1 MFYRMIEQ
9 KRDQWFVS
17 EECTV
22 RTLVDYIINAGQ
34 MRDAQVEAI
43 KTYLFLKIACGCRP
57 LSELFTAGSFNTL
70 DIGELSLPDSV
81 KDFLRQNP
89 VAAALYEYA
98 SQTNDSGEQVSKKLQ
113 EQIAKDPASID
124 YPKFFTDAL
133 YGVSYT
139 DYLFSLPMGAGK
151 TYLMAA
157 FIYLD
162 LYFAANEPTNP
173 AFAHNFIIFAP
184 SGLKSSVV
192 PSLRTIQ
199 NFNPA
204 WVLPEPAA
212 SEIKRTIIFEV
223 LDQAKTAKKSNKTKN
238 PNVQKIA
245 NHQPLDE
252 LFGLVAVTN
261 AEKVILDRIQENKGQ
276 VSLFE
281 DSDDEAD
288 RQANELRNLI
298 GKLPSLAIFIDEV
311 HHAVSDEIKLR
322 AVINKWNRSFSF
334 GNLDFSNLT
343 LKTRKTITNVIGFS
357 GTPYLEKAEK
367 VEVVKGL
374 SVATAEITNIVYY
387 YPLIEGVGNFLK
399 RPVVK
404 IAEQADSA
412 RIIENGVRAFL
423 DTYKDTI
430 YPDGTTAK
438 LGIYCGT
445 ISKLEELVY
454 PLVLR
459 IVKEYG
465 LNETSIL
472 RFYRESSSKDPNAK
486 KYKAPADSQMEFDIL
501 DKAISKKR
509 IVLLVQIGK
518 EGWDCHSLT
527 GIVLSQEGD
536 CPKNMVLQTS
546 CRCLRQVVKGAPE
559 TALIYL
565 NDSNAEML
573 NEELQQTQ
581 HISLKEFAAAD
592 HSKTLINRYNRM
604 DHLKLPKIDFYQL
617 AVRYTEEQTEE
628 LAPEKYI
635 PAAADGAKTDS
646 AIIYTTD
653 FSMKT
658 TGIEEDTAERGT
670 EHAGFDAWLYGI
682 VKGSFGTLTM
692 SELTPYRKLLRTLFD
707 TITYETNGS
716 RTFSSRYDR
725 ARVEANIRKAFA
737 EKRSFR
743 TSEEVIPQEA
753 SLLTMAAKHETLYT
767 EKPKDYYPDQKTV
780 ENIVLDDQGKLK
792 MKPEIAAA
800 IAALEADASAAN
812 RAIADT
818 LRKQNSAHPQKDRSF
833 HYLPYH
839 TDSGFEQVFLGEV
852 LAYPQLEQLGL
863 EVYYN
868 GDGSMTEF
876 RIKCYKQCASRWLYI
891 GIYTPDFLILQR
903 KDGKIHKAIIVETK
917 GEIYANDPTFK
928 DKRRF
933 TETEFLRQNNKAFGY
948 ARFDYLYLEDT
959 MPEHERI
966 VTVQNKIMSFFG
978 MIK

>member
-1 MFYRMIEQ
+1 MFYRMIER
-9 KRDQWFVS
+9 KRDLWFAS

-22 RTLVDYIINAGQ
+22 RALVDYIIKAGQ

-57 LSELFTAGSFNTL
+57 LSALFTSGAFNTL

-81 KDFLRQNP
+81 KDFLRQNHA
-89 VAAALYEYA
+89 AAALYEYA

-124 YPKFFTDAL
+124 YPKFFTDAF

-151 TYLMAA
+151 TFLMAA

-162 LYFAANEPTNP
+162 LYFASNEPHNP

-199 NFNPA
+199 NFDPS

-322 AVINKWNRSFSF
+322 AVINKWNRAFSF
-334 GNLDFSNLT
+334 RSLDFSNLSF
-343 LKTRKTITNVIGFS
+343 KTKKTITNVIGFS

-367 VEVVKGL
+367 IEVVKGL
-374 SVATAEITNIVYY
+374 TVATAEITNIVYY

-412 RIIENGVRAFL
+412 RIIEDGVRTFL
-423 DTYKDTI
+423 DTYKNTV
-430 YPDGTTAK
+430 YADGTTAK

-445 ISKLEELVY
+445 IEKLEQLVY
-454 PLVLR
+454 PLVSA
-459 IVKEYG
+459 IAAEYG
-465 LNETSIL
+465 LGSETVL
-472 RFYRESSSKDPNAK
+472 KFHKGNKEYPQ
-486 KYKAPADSQMEFDIL
+486 PADSQMQFDIL
-501 DKAISKKR
+501 DKPISMTR
-509 IVLLVQIGK
+509 VVLLVQIGK
-518 EGWDCHSLT
+518 EGWDCRSLT
-527 GIVLSQEGD
+527 GIILSQEGD

-546 CRCLRQVVKGAPE
+546 CRCLRQVVKGRPE

-565 NDSNAEML
+565 NDTNAAKL
-573 NEELQQTQ
+573 NEQLQQQ
-581 HISLKEFAAAD
+581 HHISLKEFASAD
-592 HSKTLINRYNRM
+592 HSKTELNRYNRM
-604 DHLKLPKIDFYQL
+604 AHLKLPKIDFYQL
-617 AVRYTEEQTEE
+617 AVRYTELRTEE

-635 PAAADGAKTDS
+635 LSAADNALHDS
-646 AIIYTTD
+646 SVIRTTD
-653 FSMKT
+653 LSMET
-658 TGIEEDTAERGT
+658 QAIEVDTAERST
-670 EHAGFDAWLYGI
+670 EHAAFDAWLYGI

-692 SELTPYRKLLRTLFD
+692 AELKPHSDLLRSVFD
-707 TITYETNGS
+707 TITYEKDGS
-716 RTFSSRYDR
+716 RFFSSRYNR
-725 ARVEANIRKAFA
+725 ALVEANIRKAFS

-743 TSEEVIPQEA
+743 TTEEVIPQEA
-753 SLLTMAAKHETLYT
+753 SLLNIANFKEKVYT
-767 EKPKDYYPDQKTV
+767 EKPEDYFPEQEMV
-780 ENIVLDDQGKLK
+780 EKIYLDDEGKLK
-792 MKPEIAAA
+792 PDKATAQMLAYA
-800 IAALEADASAAN
+800 EANGMTDVVEM
-812 RAIADT
+812 
-818 LRKQNSAHPQKDRSF
+818 LRRKITSHPQKDRSF

-839 TDSGFEQVFLGEV
+839 TDSGFEQTFLGEV
-852 LAYPQLEQLGL
+852 LVFPQLEQLGL

-868 GDGSMTEF
+868 GDRAMTEF
-876 RIKCYKQCASRWLYI
+876 KIKCYKTTGGHWQYI
-891 GIYTPDFLILQR
+891 GMYTPDFLILQR
-903 KDGKIHKAIIVETK
+903 KDGKIHKAIVVETK

-928 DKRRF
+928 EKRRF
-933 TETEFLRQNNKAFGY
+933 VETEFLRQNNHAFGY
-948 ARFDYLYLEDT
+948 ARFEYLYLEDT
-959 MPEHERI
+959 MPEHQRI
-966 VTVQNKIMSFFG
+966 VKAQEKINEFFEER
-978 MIK
+978 

>member
-1 MFYRMIEQ
+1 MFYKMIER
-9 KRDQWFVS
+9 KRDLWFAS
-17 EECTV
+17 EQCSV
-22 RTLVDYIINAGQ
+22 RTLIGYIVKTGQ

-43 KTYLFLKIACGCRP
+43 KTYLFLKVACDCRP
-57 LSELFTAGSFNTL
+57 LPELFSSGAFNTL

-81 KDFLRQNP
+81 KDFLRKNP
-89 VAAALYEYA
+89 AAAALYEYA
-98 SQTNDSGEQVSKKLQ
+98 TQTNDSGEQVSGKLQ
-113 EQIAKDPASID
+113 AQIEKAPGSID
-124 YPKFFTDAL
+124 YEKFFSQTF

-162 LYFAANEPTNP
+162 LYFARNEPTNP

-199 NFNPA
+199 NFNPS

-212 SEIKRTIIFEV
+212 SEIRRMISFEV
-223 LDQAKTAKKSNKTKN
+223 LDQRKTEKKSNKTKN

-261 AEKVILDRIQENKGQ
+261 AEKVILDRIQEKKGQ

-322 AVINKWNRSFSF
+322 AVVNRWAAGHTVNS
-334 GNLDFSNLT
+334 
-343 LKTRKTITNVIGFS
+343 VIGFS

-367 VEVVKGL
+367 IEVVSGL
-374 SVATAEITNIVYY
+374 SVATAEISNIVYY

-404 IAEQADSA
+404 IEERATTE

-423 DTYKDTI
+423 DAYRDTV
-430 YPDGTTAK
+430 YADGTTAK

-459 IVKEYG
+459 LAKEYG
-465 LNETSIL
+465 LGEESIL
-472 RFYRESSSKDPNAK
+472 RFYRESSSKDPAAK
-486 KYKAPADSQMEFDIL
+486 KYKAPADSQMQFDIL
-501 DKAISKKR
+501 DKPFSKTR
-509 IVLLVQIGK
+509 IILLVQIGK
-518 EGWDCHSLT
+518 EGWDCRSLT
-527 GIVLSQEGD
+527 GVILSQEGD

-546 CRCLRQVVKGAPE
+546 CRCLRQIAKGSPE

-565 NDSNAEML
+565 NDGNAAML
-573 NEELQQTQ
+573 NTQLQQQ
-581 HISLKEFAAAD
+581 HHISLKEFAAAD
-592 HSKTLINRYNRM
+592 HSKSQLTRYNRM
-604 DHLKLPKIDFYQL
+604 DHLKLPKLDFYQL
-617 AVRYTEEQTEE
+617 TVRFTEEKTEE
-628 LAPEKYI
+628 LVPEKTI
-635 PAAADGAKTDS
+635 PTAADNAEHDR
-646 AIIYTTD
+646 AIVRTTD
-653 FSMKT
+653 LRME
-658 TGIEEDTAERGT
+658 TGTIEVDSTERGT
-670 EHAGFDAWLYGI
+670 EHAAFDAWLYRI

-692 SELTPYRKLLRTLFD
+692 AELKLYRALLREVFE
-707 TITYETNGS
+707 TITYERDGS
-716 RTFSSRYDR
+716 RYFSSRYDR
-725 ARVEANIRKAFA
+725 ALVEANIRKAFA

-743 TSEEVIPQEA
+743 TKEELIPREA
-753 SLLTMAAKHETLYT
+753 SLLTMTARQDTFFT
-767 EKPKDYYPDQKTV
+767 EKPEEYYPRQKTV
-780 ENIVLDDQGKLK
+780 ENIILDDQGKLK
-792 MKPEIAAA
+792 MTKADSDMIALAESGGYLEIARQIKAKYY
-800 IAALEADASAAN
+800 I
-812 RAIADT
+812 
-818 LRKQNSAHPQKDRSF
+818 HPGKDRSF

-839 TDSGFEQVFLGEV
+839 TDSGFEQRFLQEV
-852 LAYPQLEQLGL
+852 LSFPQLEQLGL

-868 GDGSMTEF
+868 GDRAMTEF
-876 RIKCYKQCASRWLYI
+876 KIKCYKTDGSRWQYI
-891 GIYTPDFLILQR
+891 GMYTPDFLILQR
-903 KDGKIHKAIIVETK
+903 RAGKIHKAIIVETK

-928 DKRRF
+928 EKRRF
-933 TETEFLRQNNKAFGY
+933 METEFLRQNNKEFGY
-948 ARFDYLYLEDT
+948 ARFEYLYLEDT
-959 MPEHERI
+959 MPEPDQI
-966 VTVQNKIMSFFG
+966 VKAQETIIEFFG
-978 MIK
+978 RNIT